1 MAKKKAAKGTATKT
15 GRVAARRR
23 PREDGEYPST
33 LSLKKVMKTAES
45 FGLDPDGFMRAYME
59 TVVPRGRV
67 THPTD
72 EQREAVKQFLANG
85 DIEELL
91 EAAGVKTPQAALR
104 LVSVVRG
111 GG

>member
-1 MAKKKAAKGTATKT
+1 MAVRAHKKAATKK
-15 GRVAARRR
+15 GRVEAQRR
-23 PREDGEYPST
+23 PREEGEYPST

-45 FGLDPDGFMRAYME
+45 FGVDPDEFMDAYIK

-67 THPTD
+67 TNPTD
-72 EQREAVKQFLANG
+72 EQRAAVKQFLASG
-85 DIEELL
+85 DIEQLL
-91 EAAGVKTPQAALR
+91 ENAGVKTPQAALR